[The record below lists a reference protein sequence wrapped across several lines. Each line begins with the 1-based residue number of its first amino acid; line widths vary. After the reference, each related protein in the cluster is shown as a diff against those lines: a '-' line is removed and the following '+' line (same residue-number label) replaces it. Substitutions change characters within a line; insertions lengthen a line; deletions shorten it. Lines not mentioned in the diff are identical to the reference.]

1 VLGGVAP
8 RTAVLLILTLTR
20 ASNVRVQEVI
30 RQTGHGKKADIWSV
44 GCTVIQVLDLA
55 VCMCLLAL

>member
-20 ASNVRVQEVI
+20 SSNVRVQEVI

-55 VCMCLLAL
+55 VCM